1 MPSQTQQLSLFPLFA
16 RPIRRFD
23 MWNTSV
29 TNQPNQNR
37 ASGEKH
43 VTTGVTGDAVA
54 HWPFCSS
61 RYTPSRMA
69 SGGISLLFIIDA
81 AWWWQHKL
89 NYYWT
94 VGTLT
99 ALSFLMKMF
108 TYSMSVGYTH
118 NYSIKETG
126 RIRCFWTVTVSK
138 MNFKK
143 ALIHLSSI
151 KCSKN
156 NQQPVWSTSSLKC
169 DRPRFLNVSLFSP

>member
-16 RPIRRFD
+16 KPIRRFD

-43 VTTGVTGDAVA
+43 VTTGVTGDAAA

-99 ALSFLMKMF
+99 ALSFLM
-108 TYSMSVGYTH
+108 GYTH

-126 RIRCFWTVTVSK
+126 WIRCFWTVTVSK

-169 DRPRFLNVSLFSP
+169 DCPRFFNVY